1 MPVRSTTDLRRP
13 VSTIAVVMAMR
24 DEAAPVVAALGAV
37 SMAAPTGRVHE
48 WYEARRGGIRV
59 VVAVNGVEPR
69 HGLDGIGVEPAVLN
83 TAAVLDHVQPDLV
96 VSAGTAGG
104 WASRGGAIG
113 TLYLAHPHVVRHD
126 RRIPL
131 AGFDRY
137 GVGEFPVVPMRGVA
151 AVLGAVPG
159 VVTTGGSLDESPED
173 RRMIESSG
181 AVAKDM
187 EAAAVAYVCELY
199 GVPCSALKAITDL
212 HDVPVSSAE
221 QFTAN
226 LAMASSRVA
235 DAVVQFVDAVA
246 GRSLD
251 ELDT

>member
-1 MPVRSTTDLRRP
+1 MTEARHQ
-13 VSTIAVVMAMR
+13 VSTIAMVMAMR

-37 SMAAPTGRVHE
+37 PMEVPKGRVHE
-48 WYEARRGGIRV
+48 WYEARRAGVRV
-59 VVAVNGVEPR
+59 VIAVNGVEPR
-69 HGLDGIGVEPAVLN
+69 HGLDGIGVEPAVMN
-83 TAAVLDHVQPDLV
+83 TSAVLDHVQPDLV

-104 WASRGGAIG
+104 WASRGGTIG
-113 TLYLAHPHVVRHD
+113 ALYLAHPHVVRHD

-137 GVGEFPVVPMRGVA
+137 GIGEFPVLPMRSVA
-151 AVLGAVPG
+151 SMIGAVPG
-159 VVTTGGSLDESPED
+159 VVTTGGSLDESPDD
-173 RRMIESSG
+173 RRMIEASG

-199 GVPCSALKAITDL
+199 GVPCAALKAITDL

-226 LAMASSRVA
+226 LAMASERLA
-235 DAVVQFVDAVA
+235 DAVVRLIDVIA

-251 ELDT
+251 EFDH